1 MRTTITLEPDVAARL
16 ERMTRERSITF
27 KEAVNSTLRAGLDA
41 DRQARTPGPYV
52 LKTYHMGVPLVDL
65 TKANQLAAALED
77 EEIIRKMALGK

>member
-16 ERMTRERSITF
+16 QRLVRERSMTF

-41 DRQARTPGPYV
+41 DQTVRRPAPYV
-52 LKTYHMGVPLVDL
+52 QQTFAMGVPLVDL

-77 EEIIRKMALGK
+77 EETIRKMMLRK